1 MINCT
6 KLLSGNYG
14 FYDEIRYVKGKPAD
28 TNRPIV
34 VWNTTKSCN
43 LKCVHCYFDAK
54 AKKEEGELT
63 TEQARSMIDDLAA
76 FGAPVLLF
84 SGGEPFMRSDL
95 FELGKYALSKG
106 LRTVISTN
114 GTLITKEAAEKIKDA
129 GFSYVGISL
138 DGLEAVNDK
147 FRIEAGAFKRTLQ
160 GIRNCHASGVRAGLR
175 FTINK
180 HNFRDIA
187 GIFDLVE
194 SEGIKRVCFYHLVY
208 SGRGSRMVEEDL
220 TKNESRDVMD
230 LIFDRT
236 IRLSRKSE
244 DTEVLTVDN
253 HTDGVYLYLRLKKE
267 DKKRAKE
274 ALELLK
280 INGGNKSGIGIADID
295 NLGFVHP
302 DQFWRYYSLGNV
314 LKRKFG
320 DIWSDESDKLLKDL
334 RNRLPLL
341 KGKCAR
347 CHFQDICAGNFR
359 VRAEA
364 VYGDV
369 WQEDPAC
376 YLSEEEILSERED
389 LCGLPESK
397 NA

>member
-6 KLLSGNYG
+6 RLLSGKAG
-14 FYDEIRYVKGKPAD
+14 FYDEIRYAKGKPAD

-34 VWNTTKSCN
+34 VWNSTKSCN
-43 LKCVHCYFDAK
+43 LRCVHCYFDAH
-54 AKKEEGELT
+54 AKKDEGELT
-63 TEQARSMIDDLAA
+63 TDEARAMIDDLAA

-84 SGGEPFMRSDL
+84 SGGEPFMRADL
-95 FELGKYALSKG
+95 FELGKYARSKG

-114 GTLITKEAAEKIKDA
+114 GTLITEEMAEKIKDA

-138 DGLEAVNDK
+138 DGLEEGNDK
-147 FRIEAGAFKRTLQ
+147 FRKMKGAFRKTLD

-180 HNFRDIA
+180 HNFRDIG
-187 GIFDLVE
+187 GIFDLLE
-194 SEGIKRVCFYHLVY
+194 NEGIKRACFYHLVY
-208 SGRGSRMVEEDL
+208 SGRGSRMVKEDL
-220 TKNESRDVMD
+220 TKAESRDVMD

-236 IRLSRKSE
+236 IALGRKSE
-244 DTEVLTVDN
+244 DTEILTVDN
-253 HTDGVYLYLRLKKE
+253 HTDGVYLYLQLKKK
-267 DKKRAKE
+267 DKKRAE
-274 ALELLK
+274 ETLELLK
-280 INGGNKSGIGIADID
+280 INGGNKSGVGIADVD

-302 DQFWRYYSLGNV
+302 DQFWRHYALGNV
-314 LKRKFG
+314 KTKKFG
-320 DIWSDESDKLLKDL
+320 DIWSDESDAVLKGL

-341 KGKCAR
+341 KGKCGR

-364 VYGDV
+364 VYGDI

-376 YLSEEEILSERED
+376 YLSEEEISSRRLFFNN
-389 LCGLPESK
+389 PI
-397 NA
+397 

>member
-6 KLLSGNYG
+6 RLLSGKKG
-14 FYDEIRYVKGKPAD
+14 FYDEIRYAKGKPAD

-43 LKCVHCYFDAK
+43 LQCVHCYFDAH
-54 AKKEEGELT
+54 AKKDKGELT
-63 TEQARSMIDDLAA
+63 TEQARTMIDDIAA
-76 FGAPVLLF
+76 FGAPVFLF
-84 SGGEPFMRSDL
+84 SGGEPFMREDL
-95 FELGKYALSKG
+95 FDLGKYALSKG

-114 GTLITKEAAEKIKDA
+114 GTLITKDTAKRIKDA

-147 FRIEAGAFKRTLQ
+147 FRKAPGAFKKTLE
-160 GIRNCHASGVRAGLR
+160 GIRNCHSCGVRAGLR

-180 HNFRDIA
+180 HSFRDMA
-187 GIFDLVE
+187 GIFDLIE
-194 SEGIKRVCFYHLVY
+194 NEGIKRACFYHLVY
-208 SGRGSRMVEEDL
+208 SGRGSAMIKEDL
-220 TKNESRDVMD
+220 TKEGSRDALD

-236 IRLSRKSE
+236 IDLSRKSE
-244 DTEVLTVDN
+244 DTEILTVDN
-253 HTDGVYLYLRLKKE
+253 HADGVYLYLRLKKE
-267 DKKRAKE
+267 GKKRADE
-274 ALELLK
+274 TLELLK

-302 DQFWRYYSLGNV
+302 DQFWRHYSLGNV
-314 LKRKFG
+314 RERNFS
-320 DIWSDESDKLLKDL
+320 DIWSDESDALLHNL
-334 RNRLPLL
+334 RNRLHLL
-341 KGKCAR
+341 KGKCGR

-364 VYGDV
+364 FYGDV

-376 YLSEEEILSERED
+376 YLSEEEILSVRED
-389 LCGLPESK
+389 
-397 NA
+397 